1 MLTQYLQRHLSE
13 AYINRWKT
21 KSWYGSFW
29 AHQIN
34 LQIYTEILI
43 NVYSLN
49 LLKKKKNNN
58 KKRLFF
64 KDTKN
69 VINLILGTYTYMLGS
84 KTLGS
89 KCIRIL
95 MCNVGKQW
103 SKHFV

>member
-1 MLTQYLQRHLSE
+1 MKDKVLIWKLLGTPNKFTNIYRNSYQRLFLKFTQK
-13 AYINRWKT
+13 N
-21 KSWYGSFW
+21 
-29 AHQIN
+29 
-34 LQIYTEILI
+34 
-43 NVYSLN
+43 
-49 LLKKKKNNN
+49 NNN

-95 MCNVGKQW
+95 MCNVGKQ
-103 SKHFV
+103 